1 MHVRVLEVAQCPQ
14 TVLSYRFLKKSSQS
28 MQIVCKVKG
37 KVIHMV
43 TFCYSSGCLDIPILT
58 RLHEV
63 SYPTLTSL

>member
-1 MHVRVLEVAQCPQ
+1 MSTNC
-14 TVLSYRFLKKSSQS
+14 TVISFSEKIFSKYAP
-28 MQIVCKVKG
+28 VCKVKG

-63 SYPTLTSL
+63 SYPTLTCL